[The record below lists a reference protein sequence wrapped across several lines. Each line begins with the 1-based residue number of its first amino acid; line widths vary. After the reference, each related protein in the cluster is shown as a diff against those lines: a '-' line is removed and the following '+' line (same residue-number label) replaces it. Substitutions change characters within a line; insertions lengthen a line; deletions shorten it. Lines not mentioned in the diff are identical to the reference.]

1 MRFPGLYGEV
11 TAILSLNINSNS
23 YLQFYFYISAV
34 FLIPYAIIMVFI
46 GGPMLYMELAV
57 GQFTGRG
64 PIGALG
70 HLCPLFKGNNA
81 LYKTT
86 QLIFI

>member
-1 MRFPGLYGEV
+1 MFVIIFVRFK
-11 TAILSLNINSNS
+11 
-23 YLQFYFYISAV
+23 YFNLMLAFLAAV
-34 FLIPYAIIMVFI
+34 FLIPYVIIMVFI

-70 HLCPLFKGNNA
+70 HLCPLFKGNKIGYIFFNS
-81 LYKTT
+81 YKS
-86 QLIFI
+86 

>member
-1 MRFPGLYGEV
+1 
-11 TAILSLNINSNS
+11 
-23 YLQFYFYISAV
+23 
-34 FLIPYAIIMVFI
+34 MVFI

-70 HLCPLFKGNNA
+70 HLCPLFKGNNMKS
-81 LYKTT
+81 LFHLQHIHK
-86 QLIFI
+86 LF

>member
-1 MRFPGLYGEV
+1 MF
-11 TAILSLNINSNS
+11 
-23 YLQFYFYISAV
+23 SAV

-70 HLCPLFKGNNA
+70 HLCPLFKGSK
-81 LYKTT
+81 YP
-86 QLIFI
+86 QSM

>member
-1 MRFPGLYGEV
+1 MRHGISYTFKLYSFSG
-11 TAILSLNINSNS
+11 
-23 YLQFYFYISAV
+23 V

-57 GQFTGRG
+57 GQYTGRG

-70 HLCPLFKGNNA
+70 HLCPLLKGI
-81 LYKTT
+81 YEYFIRDTI
-86 QLIFI
+86 QLIFFC

>member
-1 MRFPGLYGEV
+1 M
-11 TAILSLNINSNS
+11 
-23 YLQFYFYISAV
+23 
-34 FLIPYAIIMVFI
+34 IPYAITMVFI

-70 HLCPLFKGNNA
+70 HLCPLLKGKIKIVTN
-81 LYKTT
+81 
-86 QLIFI
+86 